1 MEKKGTFWKLL
12 TCTVNCPYFEFHQF
26 PFDVQLCSLL
36 MTPSRKDEFS
46 MNGSLVI
53 SKTFDIKK
61 AHLQY
66 MVNTLKISEGPS
78 PDYEYALKNSAVG
91 ATFHL
96 KRHIYPYI
104 RYFCSFESSNFRT
117 YRTVCTIN
125 VVPRPCGSSCPPSAV
140 GGLGQRVVLWLGHLF
155 TSQTA

>member
-1 MEKKGTFWKLL
+1 
-12 TCTVNCPYFEFHQF
+12 
-26 PFDVQLCSLL
+26 
-36 MTPSRKDEFS
+36 MTPSRKEEFS

-66 MVNTLKISEGPS
+66 MVKTLKISDGPTQ
-78 PDYEYALKNSAVG
+78 DNEYALKNSAVG

-104 RYFCSFESSNFRT
+104 R
-117 YRTVCTIN
+117 
-125 VVPRPCGSSCPPSAV
+125 
-140 GGLGQRVVLWLGHLF
+140 
-155 TSQTA
+155 

>member
-1 MEKKGTFWKLL
+1 
-12 TCTVNCPYFEFHQF
+12 
-26 PFDVQLCSLL
+26 
-36 MTPSRKDEFS
+36 

-66 MVNTLKISEGPS
+66 MVNTLKISDGPS
-78 PDYEYALKNSAVG
+78 PDYEYALKHSAVG

-104 RYFCSFESSNFRT
+104 RYFALLKIQILGH
-117 YRTVCTIN
+117 TVWTIN
-125 VVPRPCGSSCPPSAV
+125 VVH
-140 GGLGQRVVLWLGHLF
+140 LWGF
-155 TSQTA
+155 FPT

>member
-1 MEKKGTFWKLL
+1 MEKKGTFRKLS

-26 PFDVQLCSLL
+26 PFDVQFCSLL
-36 MTPSRKDEFS
+36 MTPSRTGEFL

-53 SKTFDIKK
+53 SKTYDIKK

-66 MVNTLKISEGPS
+66 MVNTLKISDGPT

-104 RYFCSFESSNFRT
+104 RYFCSFENLNFRT
-117 YRTVCTIN
+117 
-125 VVPRPCGSSCPPSAV
+125 
-140 GGLGQRVVLWLGHLF
+140 
-155 TSQTA
+155 

>member
-1 MEKKGTFWKLL
+1 
-12 TCTVNCPYFEFHQF
+12 
-26 PFDVQLCSLL
+26 
-36 MTPSRKDEFS
+36 

-53 SKTFDIKK
+53 SKTYDIKK

-66 MVNTLKISEGPS
+66 MVNTLKISDGPT

-104 RYFCSFESSNFRT
+104 RYVCPFEKSNFRT
-117 YRTVCTIN
+117 YR
-125 VVPRPCGSSCPPSAV
+125 VPSMLSTCG
-140 GGLGQRVVLWLGHLF
+140 R
-155 TSQTA
+155 

>member
-1 MEKKGTFWKLL
+1 
-12 TCTVNCPYFEFHQF
+12 
-26 PFDVQLCSLL
+26 
-36 MTPSRKDEFS
+36 MTPSRREEFS

-66 MVNTLKISEGPS
+66 MVNTLKISDGPT

-104 RYFCSFESSNFRT
+104 RYFCSFEDFNFRT
-117 YRTVCTIN
+117 YRLYKVMLFT
-125 VVPRPCGSSCPPSAV
+125 CGSFSH
-140 GGLGQRVVLWLGHLF
+140 GQRPPVHIIRW
-155 TSQTA
+155 

>member
-1 MEKKGTFWKLL
+1 
-12 TCTVNCPYFEFHQF
+12 
-26 PFDVQLCSLL
+26 
-36 MTPSRKDEFS
+36 MTPSRKEEFS

-66 MVNTLKISEGPS
+66 MVKTLKISDGPTQ
-78 PDYEYALKNSAVG
+78 DNEYALKNSAVG

-104 RYFCSFESSNFRT
+104 RYFCSFENLNFRT
-117 YRTVCTIN
+117 
-125 VVPRPCGSSCPPSAV
+125 
-140 GGLGQRVVLWLGHLF
+140 
-155 TSQTA
+155 